1 MNWLLYANIFIP
13 ILSAIIMNYIIYSN
27 NWQYEGKKY
36 NKEKKISNSNKLL
49 PPGYIIGIIW
59 IIIFGLLGYVHYQLY
74 MLKNKSNIASWFVI
88 LFIIFSLAYPLL
100 TNGLQ
105 EDKTAFLLNLI
116 TLILAFILALLV
128 IVKSVKIFY
137 YLIPLLLW
145 ASYVNIIYAV

>member
-128 IVKSVKIFY
+128 IVKSVKIFT
-137 YLIPLLLW
+137 IF
-145 ASYVNIIYAV
+145 